1 MKNSSDIQYLK
12 ASDIGD
18 MFDVASTVVI
28 RWAKRGEIPAI
39 KLPSGRYCFDPK
51 AVTDALKNK
60 GIHQTILGGGK
71 E

>member
-1 MKNSSDIQYLK
+1 MVKIIQYVK
-12 ASDIGD
+12 AGDIGD
-18 MFDVASTVVI
+18 MFDVSSTVVI

-60 GIHQTILGGGK
+60 GLCPTILAGGK
-71 E
+71 K